1 MKKIKWHI
9 KNILRIITAKI
20 DRKLYDIDK
29 TVIVSN
35 NCFGGE
41 IYTRLGLKF
50 NTPFIGLFIFG
61 SDYIKLLTRIEF
73 YLDHELRFVKTS
85 KWSKKKLEYPVALL
99 NDIEIHFMHYESEK
113 DAKDKWVRRLK
124 RMRTCGNFEDFVYKF
139 CDRDGATF
147 KELEV
152 FHELSFQHK
161 LSFSVNEFP
170 NVNHLQINN
179 NHTNKVPDGVELY
192 VICQRYFDLYDWL
205 ISGVLKKSCYSTI
218 KSKLDIA

>member
-29 TVIVSN
+29 IVVVSN

-73 YLDHELRFVKTS
+73 YLDHELQFVKTS
-85 KWSKKKLEYPVALL
+85 KWSKKNQNIL
-99 NDIEIHFMHYESEK
+99 
-113 DAKDKWVRRLK
+113 
-124 RMRTCGNFEDFVYKF
+124 
-139 CDRDGATF
+139 
-147 KELEV
+147 
-152 FHELSFQHK
+152 
-161 LSFSVNEFP
+161 
-170 NVNHLQINN
+170 
-179 NHTNKVPDGVELY
+179 
-192 VICQRYFDLYDWL
+192 
-205 ISGVLKKSCYSTI
+205 
-218 KSKLDIA
+218 